1 MITVRGGLK
10 RALSWVTRKFGFEL
24 VSHSGDGLP
33 EDFDEG
39 HRRVIGAVRAH
50 TMTSPERLFGLI
62 EGVRYVIRHDLPGA
76 FVECGVYKGGSMMAV
91 ALTLMEL
98 GVTDRDLYLYDTFEG
113 MPEPTAEDV
122 DLHGTPASEH
132 FERLGGDW
140 LACSEERVKE
150 ALLATGYPP
159 ERVHFVPGKV
169 EDTIPGTVP
178 DQVALLRLD
187 TDWYA
192 STLHEMRELWPL
204 LATGGVLIVDD
215 YGHFAGARQAVD
227 EYLEQAGERVL
238 LGRLD
243 YTGRMCVKG

>member
-1 MITVRGGLK
+1 M
-10 RALSWVTRKFGFEL
+10 
-24 VSHSGDGLP
+24 
-33 EDFDEG
+33 
-39 HRRVIGAVRAH
+39 
-50 TMTSPERLFGLI
+50 
-62 EGVRYVIRHDLPGA
+62 
-76 FVECGVYKGGSMMAV
+76 ECGVYKGGSMMAV
-91 ALTLMEL
+91 ALTLIEL

-132 FERLGGDW
+132 FERSEGDW
-140 LACSEERVKE
+140 LACSEERVRE
-150 ALLATGYPP
+150 ALLGTGYPP

-178 DQVALLRLD
+178 GEVALLRLD

-204 LATGGVLIVDD
+204 LASGGVLIVDD
-215 YGHFAGARQAVD
+215 YGHFAGARQAID

-243 YTGRMCVKG
+243 YTGRMCVKA

>member
-10 RALSWVTRKFGFEL
+10 GALRWVTRKFGFDL

-62 EGVRYVIRHDLPGA
+62 EGVRYVVRHDLPGA

-122 DLHGTPASEH
+122 D
-132 FERLGGDW
+132 R
-140 LACSEERVKE
+140 LACSEERVRE
-150 ALLATGYPP
+150 ALLGTGYPP

-178 DQVALLRLD
+178 NEVALLRLD

-204 LATGGVLIVDD
+204 LASGGVLIVDD

-227 EYLEQAGERVL
+227 EYLEESGERVL